1 MTDSAITRSWGRI
14 PLAVRAIL
22 SGFAVST
29 LGIGTWLAGLMVVP
43 APWWFL
49 VMTGLLW
56 MYWKYFSGS
65 GWPASTVEYRRA
77 SFRMTRLPVAVWKL
91 GLVAAVSFVV
101 VFQSILVVNFRIVEL
116 PAEALTSEYDFAGMP
131 VWLAW
136 LGIVMASLVA
146 GICEEVGYRGY
157 MQVPLERRYGP
168 ATAIAVVAVVFLA
181 AHLHQ
186 AWLPPFLI
194 AGVIGSV
201 MLGMLAWACRSL
213 IPGMIGHMVMDIFN
227 FSYWWS
233 DVVGKFERRPIAETG
248 MDAHFVAW
256 TLLLTAS
263 LALFSWAVGR
273 LIALR
278 RENAD
283 PHPSSSSASR

>member
-1 MTDSAITRSWGRI
+1 MTDSAITRLWGRI
-14 PLAVRAIL
+14 PLVVRAIL
-22 SGFAVST
+22 LGFAVST
-29 LGIGTWLAGLMVVP
+29 LGIGVWVACLMVIP
-43 APWWFL
+43 PPWWFL
-49 VMTGLLW
+49 VMSGLLW
-56 MYWKYFSGS
+56 TYWKYFSGS
-65 GWPASTVEYRRA
+65 WWPASTVEYRRA
-77 SFRMTRLPVAVWKL
+77 SFRETRLPVADWRL
-91 GLVAAVSFVV
+91 GLVAAASFVV

-168 ATAIAVVAVVFLA
+168 ATAIAVVVVVFLA

-194 AGVIGSV
+194 AGIIGSV
-201 MLGMLAWACRSL
+201 MLGMLAWASRSL
-213 IPGMIGHMVMDIFN
+213 IPGMIGHTVMDIFN

-233 DVVGKFERRPIAETG
+233 DVAGRFERRPIGETG
-248 MDAHFVAW
+248 LDAHFVAW
-256 TLLLTAS
+256 TLLLAAS
-263 LALFSWAVGR
+263 LALFFWTVRR

-278 RENAD
+278 RE
-283 PHPSSSSASR
+283 SSSASP